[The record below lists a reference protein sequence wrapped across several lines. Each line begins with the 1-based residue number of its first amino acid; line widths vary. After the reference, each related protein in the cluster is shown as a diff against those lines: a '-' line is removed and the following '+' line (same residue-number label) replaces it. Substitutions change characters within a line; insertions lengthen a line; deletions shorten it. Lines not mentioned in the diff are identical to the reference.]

1 MIRLATDEN
10 ISKRLLRG
18 LFRREA
24 GLDLVRVQ
32 DVGLAGADDP
42 TILDWAATDRRVL
55 LTYDTATMPRHV
67 YDRVA
72 RGRPMS
78 GVVVIREF
86 APMGQALKDVLI
98 LATCSEEGELA
109 GQVRYLP
116 P

>member
-1 MIRLATDEN
+1 M
-10 ISKRLLRG
+10 
-18 LFRREA
+18 FRREA
-24 GLDLVRVQ
+24 GLDLIRVQ

-72 RGRPMS
+72 RGRLMS

-86 APMGQALKDVLI
+86 APMGQALEDVLI
-98 LATCSEEGELA
+98 LATCSEEGERE
-109 GQVRYLP
+109 GQGRYLP
-116 P
+116 L